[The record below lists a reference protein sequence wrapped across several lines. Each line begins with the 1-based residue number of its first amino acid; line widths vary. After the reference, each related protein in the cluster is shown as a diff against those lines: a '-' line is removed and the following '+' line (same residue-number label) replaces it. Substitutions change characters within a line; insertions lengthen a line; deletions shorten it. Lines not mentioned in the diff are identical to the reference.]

1 MGYYACTDLHGQYE
15 LWFQIKAYLKPD
27 DVLYFLG
34 DAIDRG
40 KDGFKIM
47 QEILARPNT
56 TYIRGNHEDMMYNM
70 LEENLKANWNIR
82 FSESATELWF
92 YNGAKPTWESIQNS
106 SQEDYA
112 KIMKQIEDMP
122 ILVKV
127 TLNNRDLYLCHSGS
141 NMSTIRTFIGK
152 ETLQTTT
159 TMKYHRNLLIWDRKH
174 INNKKWGGED
184 NEYIIHGH
192 TPVNYMFD
200 AHNKGEH
207 IEKYCQNH
215 KICLDLGAH
224 IWGRACLFN
233 LETLEV
239 EKYFSEKE
247 VA

>member
-1 MGYYACTDLHGQYE
+1 
-15 LWFQIKAYLKPD
+15 
-27 DVLYFLG
+27 
-34 DAIDRG
+34 
-40 KDGFKIM
+40 
-47 QEILARPNT
+47 
-56 TYIRGNHEDMMYNM
+56 M